1 VPACPFAGEEGGRI
15 VRTDRDVVRVD
26 EGGGSGL
33 DGYFRVSERGS
44 SVRTEVGAG
53 VTTWLTM
60 AYILFLNPFILG
72 LVTDRAG
79 VTLDAGQVLS
89 VTALVAGIATLAM
102 GLFANYPFALAAG
115 LGLNGFVAFTLV
127 GTLGLSWPE
136 AMGVIVLEGA
146 VITVLVLTNVR
157 EMIMNAIP
165 VDLKRAIGIGI
176 GMFIALIGLVN
187 GGIVVL
193 GTDAAPVTLNPDL
206 SSLKILVFVVGLV
219 LAAVF
224 VTRRLKGGLMIA
236 ILASTVLA
244 IVINQG
250 FGHSAIWTDGVAH
263 VPDTWVSTPH
273 FDLLGHFSFGFFSVL
288 GMATTIAAVL
298 AVMLSDFFDT
308 MGTVTALGAE
318 AGLLDEESRLP
329 GVKRVLLVDSL
340 AAVAGGAASSSS
352 NTTYIESASGIAE
365 GGRTGLT
372 SVVAGGLFLVCLLF
386 SSIAGVIPSEAT
398 APILVVVGFFMM
410 QGVAEIDWLDPAI
423 GIPAFLTIA
432 LMPFTYSITNGVGA
446 GILAYAV
453 IRILQGRVRDVHAL
467 TFVVAAVFAWY
478 FFHGLLA

>member
-1 VPACPFAGEEGGRI
+1 M
-15 VRTDRDVVRVD
+15 VRTGNDVVRVED
-26 EGGGSGL
+26 GGGGL
-33 DGYFRVSERGS
+33 DGFFRVSQRGS
-44 SVRTEVGAG
+44 SVRTEIGAG

-89 VTALVAGIATLAM
+89 VTALVAGIATVAM
-102 GLFANYPFALAAG
+102 GVFANYPFALAAG
-115 LGLNGFVAFTLV
+115 LGLNGFVTFTLV

-146 VITVLVLTNVR
+146 IITVLVLTNVR

-219 LAAVF
+219 LAAVL
-224 VTRRLKGGLMIA
+224 VTRRVKGGLMIA
-236 ILASTVLA
+236 IIASTVLA

-250 FGHSAIWTDGVAH
+250 FGHSAIWTNGVAH

-288 GMATTIAAVL
+288 GTATTIAAVL

-318 AGLLDEESRLP
+318 AGLLDEESKLP
-329 GVKRVLLVDSL
+329 GIKRVLLVDSL

-410 QGVAEIDWLDPAI
+410 QGVAEIDWRDPAI

-446 GILAYAV
+446 GILAFTV
-453 IRILQGRVRDVHAL
+453 IRLLQGRARDVHAL
-467 TFVVAAVFAWY
+467 TFVVAAIFAWY

>member
-1 VPACPFAGEEGGRI
+1 M
-15 VRTDRDVVRVD
+15 VRTGSDVVRVD
-26 EGGGSGL
+26 GTGGRGGL
-33 DGYFRVSERGS
+33 DGFFRISERGS
-44 SVRTEVGAG
+44 SARREIGAG

-60 AYILFLNPFILG
+60 AYILFLNPVILR

-89 VTALVAGIATLAM
+89 VTALVAGLATLAM
-102 GLFANYPFALAAG
+102 GVFANYPFALAAG

-136 AMGVIVLEGA
+136 AMGVIVLEG
-146 VITVLVLTNVR
+146 VIITVLVLTNVR

-176 GMFIALIGLVN
+176 GMFIALIGLVT

-193 GTDAAPVTLNPDL
+193 GSDAAPVTLNADL
-206 SSLKILVFVVGLV
+206 SNLKILVFVVGLV
-219 LAAVF
+219 LAAVL
-224 VTRRLKGGLMIA
+224 VTRRVKGGLMIA

-244 IVINQG
+244 VVINQG
-250 FGHSAIWTDGVAH
+250 FGHSAIWTNGAAH
-263 VPDTWVSTPH
+263 VPDTWVSSPH
-273 FDLLGHFSFGFFSVL
+273 LDLLGHFSFGFFSVL
-288 GMATTIAAVL
+288 GAATTIAVVL

-318 AGLLDEESRLP
+318 AGLLDEESKLP

-386 SSIAGVIPSEAT
+386 SSIAGVIPAEAT

-410 QGVAEIDWLDPAI
+410 QGVGEIDWRDPAI

-446 GILAYAV
+446 GILSYAV
-453 IRILQGRVRDVHAL
+453 IRLFQGRGRDVHAW
-467 TFVVAAVFAWY
+467 TYVVAAVFAWY